1 LFVKRNCKVLGA
13 KQSERKKYGIE
24 TDIGHWQKQ
33 IECVSGIFVVAF
45 ATVMENCE
53 CCIEK

>member
-1 LFVKRNCKVLGA
+1 MFVKRNCKVLGA